1 MSDHQ
6 PAQDN
11 RECAAG
17 EGAEVVRARALIGG
31 RIDILF
37 RLGRHYLFLP
47 FAALCVA
54 ATLMGG
60 KTAIWIVTAPLIL
73 QIVLTVAA
81 ERLAAGYARRSSQ
94 DDPLSWARRYTILS
108 GLSGA
113 VWGVGALIWFVPGSF
128 PAQCYLSLAF
138 LGITAT
144 EFIARSAYRPAYLA
158 HASLS
163 LVPLAIR
170 LMVEGDPYATL
181 TSILVLFFGGILY
194 SYCDRFTDLLDEAI
208 LLRHEN
214 AGLVEHLS
222 REKKEAERARD
233 VAEAGMRAKTS
244 FIANISHEIRT
255 PLNALLGMGQLL
267 ERSDLDRTQRGYV
280 NVILEA
286 GRGLKTLLDDVI
298 ALSRDDNPSGPADED
313 CDAAQAAR
321 TVSRLLQPRAWEKNL
336 RLTVSAPANL
346 PRVAADPRRVR
357 QVLLRLADNA
367 VKFTERGGVEIR
379 VEPLPDDSGAQM
391 LRFSVIDTGLGL
403 PPEFADNLFQ
413 PFTPGD
419 NSYTK
424 RHEGAGLGLAVA
436 KRTVDALDGRIG
448 FESTPGEGATFWF
461 TVPAVRVDAP
471 QRQEPVPIASD
482 TPPPSGLVFL
492 VALAEGPVC
501 GQIAGLLEPF
511 GNRLTF
517 AATVSDALVEA
528 RGGGFDAII
537 ATAADADSL
546 AAAPGVS
553 APVLALLSGGMRMPA
568 AADEV
573 LRWPAP
579 AGALYRTLGDML
591 GRAADAG
598 QPAAE
603 AEHENTAAIDASAFA
618 ALEKSLGLTTLI
630 EILQSYAK
638 TAEDL
643 STRLEVAG
651 EAGNWED
658 GVRVAQDIAGAA
670 GGLGLSALTAAA
682 RAFTQKV
689 REGATDDSLRSA
701 VATILS
707 EHARVRSALAHLY
720 PDLAA

>member
-1 MSDHQ
+1 MSDWQ
-6 PAQDN
+6 TAQDN
-11 RECAAG
+11 RDCAVG
-17 EGAEVVRARALIGG
+17 EGADDARARAVIAG
-31 RIDILF
+31 RVDILF

-47 FAALCVA
+47 FAALCVV

-60 KTAIWIVTAPLIL
+60 KTAIWIVAAPLVL
-73 QIVLTVAA
+73 QIVLTIAA
-81 ERLAAGYARRSSQ
+81 ERLAGAYARRPADS
-94 DDPLSWARRYTILS
+94 DPVPWARRYTVLS

-128 PAQCYLSLAF
+128 PAESYLSLAF

-170 LMVEGDPYATL
+170 LMLEGDPYATL
-181 TSILVLFFGGILY
+181 SSILVLFFGGTLY
-194 SYCDRFTDLLDEAI
+194 SYCDRFTDLLDESI
-208 LLRHEN
+208 RLRHEN
-214 AGLVEHLS
+214 EGLVKSLS

-298 ALSRDDNPSGPADED
+298 ALSRDDDPSGPADED

-336 RLTVSAPANL
+336 RLTVTAPAKL

-379 VEPLPDDSGAQM
+379 VEPLSDDRGAQM

-403 PPEFADNLFQ
+403 PHEVAGNLFE

-436 KRTVDALDGRIG
+436 KRTVSALDGRIG
-448 FESTPGEGATFWF
+448 FESLPGEGATFWF
-461 TVPAVRVDAP
+461 TVPAVRIDAP
-471 QRQEPVPIASD
+471 ERQEPVPIASD
-482 TPPPSGLVFL
+482 TPPPSGLSFL
-492 VALAEGPVC
+492 VALAEGPVRS
-501 GQIAGLLEPF
+501 QIADLLEPF

-517 AATVSDALVEA
+517 APTVSDALVA
-528 RGGGFDAII
+528 ASGGSFDAII
-537 ATAADADSL
+537 ASAADADSL
-546 AAAPGVS
+546 AAAPGVT
-553 APVLALLSGGMRMPA
+553 APLLALLTGGMRMPA
-568 AADEV
+568 AAGEV
-573 LRWPAP
+573 LRWPAT
-579 AGALYRTLGDML
+579 AGALYVALGDLL
-591 GRAADAG
+591 GRAADAS
-598 QPAAE
+598 QPAPE
-603 AEHENTAAIDASAFA
+603 SENDNTAAIDASAFA
-618 ALEKSLGLTTLI
+618 SLEQSLGLATLI
-630 EILQSYAK
+630 EILHSYVK

-643 STRLEVAG
+643 SARLEVAG
-651 EAGNWED
+651 ETGNWED
-658 GVRVAQDIAGAA
+658 GVRIAQDIAGAA
-670 GGLGLSALTAAA
+670 GGLGLAALTAAA
-682 RAFTQKV
+682 RSFTQKV
-689 REGATDDSLRSA
+689 REGGPDDSLRTA
-701 VATILS
+701 VDTVVS
-707 EHARVRSALAHLY
+707 EHARVRKALANLY

>member
-1 MSDHQ
+1 MSDQ
-6 PAQDN
+6 QAVQDN
-11 RECAAG
+11 RENAIGEAA
-17 EGAEVVRARALIGG
+17 EAVRARTLMAG
-31 RIDILF
+31 RIDILY

-47 FAALCVA
+47 FAALCVT
-54 ATLMGG
+54 ATLMSG
-60 KTAIWIVTAPLIL
+60 KTAIWIVAAPLVL
-73 QIVLTVAA
+73 QIVITVVA
-81 ERLAAGYARRSSQ
+81 ERLAAAYARRNGN
-94 DDPLSWARRYTILS
+94 DDPLIWARRYTILS
-108 GLSGA
+108 GISGA
-113 VWGVGALIWFVPGSF
+113 VWGAGALIWFVPGSF

-158 HASLS
+158 HAALS

-170 LMVEGDPYATL
+170 LMLEGDPYATL
-181 TSILVLFFGGILY
+181 SSILVLFFGGVLY
-194 SYCDRFTDLLDEAI
+194 SYCDRFTDMLDESI

-214 AGLVEHLS
+214 AGLVVNLS

-267 ERSDLDRTQRGYV
+267 ERSDLERTQRGYV

-298 ALSRDDNPSGPADED
+298 ALSRDDDHSGPADED

-336 RLTVSAPANL
+336 RLTVTAPANL

-379 VEPLPDDSGAQM
+379 VEPLPDDHGAQM

-403 PPEFADNLFQ
+403 PSELAGNLFE

-424 RHEGAGLGLAVA
+424 RHEGAGLGLAAA
-436 KRTVDALDGRIG
+436 KRAVDALDGRIG
-448 FESTPGEGATFWF
+448 FESTPGEGAAFWF
-461 TVPAVRVDAP
+461 TVPAVRLDTP
-471 QRQEPVPIASD
+471 ERQEPVPIASD
-482 TPPPSGLVFL
+482 TPPPSGLAFL
-492 VALAEGPVC
+492 VALAEGPVRE
-501 GQIAGLLEPF
+501 QIADLLEPF

-517 AATVSDALVEA
+517 AATASDALA
-528 RGGGFDAII
+528 AACNSNFDAII
-537 ATAADADSL
+537 AFAADADSL
-546 AAAPGVS
+546 AAAPGVN
-553 APVLALLSGGMRMPA
+553 APLLALLIGGMRMPA
-568 AADEV
+568 AAGEV
-573 LRWPAP
+573 LRWPAT
-579 AGALYRTLGDML
+579 AGALYMALGDLL
-591 GRAADAG
+591 GRAADNS
-598 QPAAE
+598 QPATENKA
-603 AEHENTAAIDASAFA
+603 ENTAAIDATAFA
-618 ALEKSLGLTTLI
+618 ALERSLGLTTLL
-630 EILQSYAK
+630 EILQSYVK
-638 TAEDL
+638 TAEEL
-643 STRLEVAG
+643 SARLEVAG

-658 GVRVAQDIAGAA
+658 GVRIAQDIAGAA
-670 GGLGLSALTAAA
+670 GGLGLAALTVAA
-682 RAFTQKV
+682 RSFTQKV
-689 REGATDDSLRSA
+689 REGGADDTLRGA
-701 VATILS
+701 VEAVVS
-707 EHARVRSALAHLY
+707 EHDRVRKALSNLY

>member
-1 MSDHQ
+1 MSDQQATH
-6 PAQDN
+6 DN
-11 RECAAG
+11 RESSVD
-17 EGAEVVRARALIGG
+17 EGADEACARALIAG

-60 KTAIWIVTAPLIL
+60 KTEIWIVTAPLVL
-73 QIVLTVAA
+73 QIALTIAA
-81 ERLAAGYARRSSQ
+81 ERLAAAYTRRSKG
-94 DDPLSWARRYTILS
+94 DDPLLWARRYTVLS
-108 GLSGA
+108 GFSGA
-113 VWGVGALIWFVPGSF
+113 VWGIGALIWFVPGSF
-128 PAQCYLSLAF
+128 PAESYLSLAF

-170 LMVEGDPYATL
+170 LLMEGDPYATL
-181 TSILVLFFGGILY
+181 SSILVLFFGGVLY
-194 SYCDRFTDLLDEAI
+194 SYCDRFTDLLDESI
-208 LLRHEN
+208 RLRHEN
-214 AGLVEHLS
+214 AGLVENLS

-233 VAEAGMRAKTS
+233 VAEAGVRAKTA

-280 NVILEA
+280 NVVLEA

-298 ALSRDDNPSGPADED
+298 ALSRNDDPSGPADED

-336 RLTVSAPANL
+336 RLTVTAPANL

-379 VEPLPDDSGAQM
+379 VEPLPGDHGAQT

-403 PPEFADNLFQ
+403 PPEFAGNLFE

-436 KRTVDALDGRIG
+436 KRTVDALEGRIG

-461 TVPAVRVDAP
+461 TVPAVRVHALE
-471 QRQEPVPIASD
+471 RQDPVAIASD
-482 TPPPSGLVFL
+482 TQPPSGLNFL
-492 VALAEGPVC
+492 VALAEGPVRN
-501 GQIAGLLEPF
+501 QIANLLEPF

-517 AATVSDALVEA
+517 VGTASDAILAA
-528 RGGGFDAII
+528 RSGSFDAII
-537 ATAADADSL
+537 APAADADSL
-546 AAAPGVS
+546 AAAPGVQ
-553 APVLALLSGGMRMPA
+553 APLLALLTGGMRMPA
-568 AADEV
+568 AAGEV
-573 LRWPAP
+573 LRWPAT
-579 AGALYRTLGDML
+579 AGALYRTLGDLL
-591 GRAADAG
+591 GRVADTN
-598 QPAAE
+598 QPSAE
-603 AEHENTAAIDASAFA
+603 SENENTAAIDASAFA

-630 EILQSYAK
+630 EILHSYAK

-643 STRLEVAG
+643 SARLEVAG
-651 EAGNWED
+651 ETGNWED
-658 GVRVAQDIAGAA
+658 GVRIAQDIAGAA
-670 GGLGLSALTAAA
+670 GGLGLAALTSAA
-682 RAFTQKV
+682 RSFTQKV
-689 REGATDDSLRSA
+689 REGGTDDALRTA
-701 VATILS
+701 VATVVS
-707 EHARVRSALAHLY
+707 EHARVRKALSNLY